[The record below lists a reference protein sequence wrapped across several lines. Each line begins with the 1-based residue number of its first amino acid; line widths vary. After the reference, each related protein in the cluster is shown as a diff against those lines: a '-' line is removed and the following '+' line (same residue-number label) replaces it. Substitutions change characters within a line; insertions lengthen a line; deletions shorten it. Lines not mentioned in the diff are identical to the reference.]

1 MIFLCVC
8 GGVCVWSV
16 RVGAR
21 VFVCVSVCLSL
32 CVRVS
37 VSVFPC
43 VSVTLCVCV
52 CPDGVAGPHC
62 HGPVKTEESK
72 LQGQGP
78 RATVK

>member
-1 MIFLCVC
+1 MCGLCVLVRGCSCLCVC
-8 GGVCVWSV
+8 
-16 RVGAR
+16 
-21 VFVCVSVCLSL
+21 VFVSL

-52 CPDGVAGPHC
+52 CVCPDGVAGPHC
-62 HGPVKTEESK
+62 HGPVKSEESK